1 MPRRTIV
8 PLPARKHALD
18 DGLAC
23 SVHAVHPQDVFRAQ
37 GRLLTDEAYVDLAET
52 FRALA
57 DSTRAKIVHL
67 LAEQPLC
74 VCDLAQAIGVSE
86 PAVSQHLRLLR
97 SLRIVRG
104 RREGKMVYYRLE
116 DAHVRA
122 LLRMAIHHRDEQR
135 NEQRADTAAPEQERL
150 PS

>member
-1 MPRRTIV
+1 MPKPRLTPI
-8 PLPARKHALD
+8 PDLEH
-18 DGLAC
+18 
-23 SVHAVHPQDVFRAQ
+23 SVHAVHPEQVLEARR
-37 GRLLTDEAYVDLAET
+37 RLLTDEGYVDLAEI

-67 LAEQPLC
+67 LAEQSLC

-97 SLRIVRG
+97 ALRVVRG
-104 RREGKMVYYRLE
+104 RRAGKMVYYRLE

-122 LLRMAIHHRDEQR
+122 LLRIALDHSAE
-135 NEQRADTAAPEQERL
+135 ADKSEREDL